1 MLLAMKILITS
12 VPVQG
17 HLNPLLSIGS
27 ILLRNRHEV
36 IVYTASHFGERVKRI
51 GAEFRPMH
59 PKAGFSLG
67 DQDELHRYRNS
78 LSPGPKRLRFDYEHF
93 FIDPI
98 PYQDAGLK
106 EVLSDWPADAILAD
120 LRFYGTVP
128 MLLGPRSARP
138 FIVHCGISSLWS
150 LNRDDGAP
158 AGPGLLPAKD
168 DAQRAEYATIH
179 AKVAGEFLDPVQ
191 SKFNG
196 ELAKL
201 GAPPLP
207 VGFLESTIKLPDL
220 FLQPSV
226 PSLEYPVRNMPP
238 SVHFIGALPMPP
250 AESRLPDWADEIDG
264 KRRVVFVT
272 QGTVA
277 NHDLGQVIAP
287 TLAALANETD
297 VLVLAATG
305 GRPLEAIPG
314 PIPSNARLAT
324 FLPFDWL
331 MPKLD
336 LIVTNGGYGTVA
348 HALSL
353 GIPLIVAGL
362 TEDKAEVSAR
372 VAWSGAGINLATNSP
387 TPEALR
393 AAVREAL
400 DTPRYRER
408 AAAIAREFAG
418 YNAEKEIIRLLHET
432 VGISAGA

>member
-1 MLLAMKILITS
+1 M
-12 VPVQG
+12 
-17 HLNPLLSIGS
+17 
-27 ILLRNRHEV
+27 
-36 IVYTASHFGERVKRI
+36 
-51 GAEFRPMH
+51 
-59 PKAGFSLG
+59 
-67 DQDELHRYRNS
+67 
-78 LSPGPKRLRFDYEHF
+78 
-93 FIDPI
+93 
-98 PYQDAGLK
+98 PYQYVGLQ
-106 EVLSDWPADAILAD
+106 ETLSEWPADIILAD
-120 LRFYGTVP
+120 SKFYGTLP

-138 FIVHCGISSLWS
+138 SIVQCGVSCLWS
-150 LNRDDGAP
+150 LERDDGAP
-158 AGPGLLPAKD
+158 GSLGLLPASND
-168 DAQRAEYATIH
+168 VQRAEYATIH

-207 VGFLESTIKLPDL
+207 MGFLESTIKLPDL
-220 FLQPSV
+220 YLQPSV
-226 PSLEYPVRNMPP
+226 PSLEFPVSKMPKT
-238 SVHFIGALPMPP
+238 VHFIGALPMPMPP

-264 KRRVVFVT
+264 QRRVVFVT

-314 PIPSNARLAT
+314 PIPPNARLAT

-353 GIPLIVAGL
+353 GIPLVVAGL
-362 TEDKAEVSAR
+362 TEEKAEISAR